1 MATPLVPQ
9 EIFLLERYS
18 SVEYFAEM
26 RDAWSAMVKHAEHC
40 LDVFVHALPP
50 DYRSRPLFDQPDIV
64 WGERVLPNFRATL
77 ENLNSGFIELTH
89 GDKEALGYA
98 GNVSSDFAGFSR
110 DHSSEWMAEPQV
122 AKHILSADEE
132 FWRLLGQATERASNV
147 NPTWG
152 AYWRLGSLTTRFDP
166 LYRSPLDAPPQWPT
180 YRLNPKVR
188 VASSQPA
195 PRTGIYLPD
204 VNDSVA
210 ALLIEGKPVVQAS
223 VGYDPAT
230 MQNVS
235 LADTK
240 WTLVE
245 RISEAGGGI
254 PGELDPIK
262 AGVRM
267 RCLAGQPCP
276 REGFWFTPAR
286 SNSRRQFGVGE
297 LMSDVGGDYGVT
309 IWQWDE
315 QQ

>member
-1 MATPLVPQ
+1 MASPLVPQ

-18 SVEYFAEM
+18 SVDYFAEM

-40 LDVFVHALPP
+40 LDVFVHALPS

-64 WGERVLPNFRATL
+64 WGERVLPNFRDTL
-77 ENLNSGFIELTH
+77 SGLDEAFIRLTH
-89 GDKEALGYA
+89 GDKGALSYA
-98 GNVSSDFAGFSR
+98 NGVSNDFAGFSR
-110 DHSSEWMAEPQV
+110 DHSSEWMDEPQV
-122 AKHILSADEE
+122 AKEIPDAGDA

-152 AYWRLGSLTTRFDP
+152 GYWATGDLTTRFDP
-166 LYRSPLDAPPQWPT
+166 LYRSPLNPPAQWPT

-188 VASSQPA
+188 VASGQPA

-204 VNDSVA
+204 ANDSVA
-210 ALLIEGKPVVQAS
+210 ALLIEGKPAVQAS
-223 VGYDPAT
+223 IGYDPMT
-230 MQNVS
+230 TQNVS
-235 LADTK
+235 LADTT

-245 RISEAGGGI
+245 RTADSGGGT
-254 PGELDPIK
+254 PGDADPVK
-262 AGVRM
+262 AGVRL

-286 SNSRRQFGVGE
+286 ANSRRNFGSSE
-297 LMSDVGGDYGVT
+297 LMPEVGGDYGVT